1 MANNL
6 NKSLIRSFIRGNR
19 ATFST
24 LNKETKRSPQSPFFS
39 VDGTVH
45 YPVMHREI
53 SEFVAEF
60 MRHRD

>member
-24 LNKETKRSPQSPFFS
+24 LIKETKPSPFFS
-39 VDGTVH
+39 VDGSVH

-53 SEFVAEF
+53 S
-60 MRHRD
+60 

>member
-24 LNKETKRSPQSPFFS
+24 LIKETKPSPFFS
-39 VDGTVH
+39 VDGSVH

-60 MRHRD
+60 MRHRDQ